1 MEVFTAFVDNWLSES
16 KKNTKKQRN
25 TSFQKRKQDPERTF
39 GWSPSKDDARS
50 LQPTTASTKPTPLL
64 ALLPLG
70 VLPGKV
76 WFLANDVKE
85 DDDIG
90 ASEDYKESDD
100 NDKEMTIKKPM
111 MTILSPKAPGRLPSY
126 PLFMLPSIT
135 HYHYLIGPN

>member
-1 MEVFTAFVDNWLSES
+1 MQGPSNRRRHQPNQLLSLSCFHLVFSLARIDSTPES
-16 KKNTKKQRN
+16 
-25 TSFQKRKQDPERTF
+25 
-39 GWSPSKDDARS
+39 
-50 LQPTTASTKPTPLL
+50 
-64 ALLPLG
+64 
-70 VLPGKV
+70 
-76 WFLANDVKE
+76 NDVKE

>member
-1 MEVFTAFVDNWLSES
+1 MEVFTAFLTIDFQIV
-16 KKNTKKQRN
+16 KKKKKRN
-25 TSFQKRKQDPERTF
+25 QERTF
-39 GWSPSKDDARS
+39 GWSPSKDEARS

-76 WFLANDVKE
+76 WFHANDVKE